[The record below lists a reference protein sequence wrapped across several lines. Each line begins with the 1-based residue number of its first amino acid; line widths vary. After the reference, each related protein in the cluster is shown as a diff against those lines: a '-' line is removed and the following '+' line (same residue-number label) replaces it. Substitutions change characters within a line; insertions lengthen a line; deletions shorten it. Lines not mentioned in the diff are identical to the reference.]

1 MVTAHPDLQTAP
13 APHVEDERRPW
24 QRARELL
31 DAGYDWQ
38 QIKACIQADCRA
50 RIAFAEMLDDED
62 MAWLADADSR
72 GAIAEIEGAPTHGEE
87 EVAAILDELDQRDGL
102 PPFGSDADDL
112 E

>member
-1 MVTAHPDLQTAP
+1 MVTAHPDRQTEP
-13 APHVEDERRPW
+13 APYIEDQRPPW

-31 DAGYDWQ
+31 ADGYDWQ
-38 QIKACIQADCRA
+38 QIKSCIQADCRA

-72 GAIAEIEGAPTHGEE
+72 GVIAEIEGAPTHCEE

-102 PPFGSDADDL
+102 PPFGSEADAL
-112 E
+112 